1 MNKFQAF
8 KETLSAESLK
18 AIYAESLKAIYDE
31 TRLEV
36 ANDEREG
43 TEAFS
48 AALATQMAINLVEK
62 YHNWLNEDNK

>member
-8 KETLSAESLK
+8 KETLS
-18 AIYAESLKAIYDE
+18 AESLKAIYDE

-48 AALATQMAINLVEK
+48 ATLATQMAINLVEK

>member
-18 AIYAESLKAIYDE
+18 AVYDE

-36 ANDEREG
+36 ASDEREG
-43 TEAFS
+43 SEAFS
-48 AALATQMAINLVEK
+48 VTLATQMAINLIEK
-62 YHNWLNEDNK
+62 YHDWLNDNSK